1 MAGDISTLI
10 GSLKGIVSSGG
21 SLGQVAKLVKD
32 YSGGIDPGDFVV
44 GKHIALAAP
53 IAEDLWYL
61 WNHVNGM
68 TWIDKDDT
76 TQEYYD
82 ERLKF
87 LAEKL
92 GGIEALRGVTK
103 SSDITRGII
112 PWDSGYGFSYGAWQ
126 NNAEPWFQLMIF
138 EILFHGQ
145 GFIRNDEDNT
155 PEDAVGYISF
165 PVGQLG
171 VMEVISLIRESLTDA
186 TDFVIKDDESPV
198 KDTPQLFPSYSR
210 WEMNKC
216 YGVHLIESG
225 YKEVVP
231 NFIHYSKST
240 VPESDYGRDIAPK
253 KWARL
258 WITRKEKWPVPGEF
272 VGIICKAS
280 PVPHC
285 WWFQKS
291 NPFLYA
297 GNWFDTLDLTSGII
311 VSKTEA
317 GEETHPTTGEACT
330 GYRIKVHGR
339 EVDIFSSDYLEYEVG
354 TRVGVCKIRGDY
366 DEEEMVFNHK
376 YQSLQGDPTKGP
388 IISTDYIIIPIT
400 FYEEE

>member
-231 NFIHYSKST
+231 NFIYYSKST

-297 GNWFDTLDLTSGII
+297 GNWFDTWDLTSGVIFD
-311 VSKTEA
+311 VTEA
-317 GEETHPTTGEACT
+317 IEHPVTGTSCT
-330 GYRIKVHGR
+330 EYLVKVHGR
-339 EVDIFSSDYLEYEVG
+339 YVSVYSSDFLEYSVG
-354 TRVGVCKIRGDY
+354 DRVCIFKSVEIEIGDR
-366 DEEEMVFNHK
+366 EKPFTHLN
-376 YQSLQGDPTKGP
+376 QFTQGDPEETP
-388 IISTDYIIIPIT
+388 VSTVNFTILPIT